1 MKLWEVHFI
10 QALIIFY
17 IMNNKKFLKIAVVL
31 LLILNVCTI
40 SIIVLHGSKRE
51 GPKDE
56 IIKKLKFD
64 SEQIEIYELLIVKH
78 RLAIKNNK
86 EQNKETK
93 GKLYNLLKGEDYS
106 PKISLITNLEK
117 INTEIE
123 HLNFNH
129 FIDIKEICKPDQID
143 EFNKLTEELSE
154 IFEKSRK

>member
-1 MKLWEVHFI
+1 
-10 QALIIFY
+10 
-17 IMNNKKFLKIAVVL
+17 MNNKKFLKIAVVL